1 MSKFTFICDHD
12 NIHGEVASTVTFMT
26 NKEYL
31 PEILEDFELFL
42 RGAGFVFDGMID
54 IVEEPVYGAV
64 KTGCSGGCGGCNA
77 N

>member
-12 NIHGEVASTVTFMT
+12 NIHGEVNSTVTFMT

-54 IVEEPVYGAV
+54 IVEPDYSV
-64 KTGCSGGCGGCNA
+64 KTGCTGCGGCNA